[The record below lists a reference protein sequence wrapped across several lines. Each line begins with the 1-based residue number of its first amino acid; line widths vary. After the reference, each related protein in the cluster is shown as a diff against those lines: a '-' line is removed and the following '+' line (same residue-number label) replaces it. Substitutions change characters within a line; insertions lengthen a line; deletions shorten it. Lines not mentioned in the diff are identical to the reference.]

1 MIVTRTKI
9 PDVIVLEPRVHKDAR
24 GFFLETY
31 NDRSFKA
38 NTGLDYTFVQDN
50 QSRSRKG
57 TLRGLHYQI
66 EHAQGKLVR
75 VSSGKIF
82 DVAVDLREQSKT
94 FGQWVG
100 VELSDE
106 NQHQLWIPP
115 GFAHGFLVLS
125 ESADLCYKTTDYW
138 YSEHECVIR
147 YDDVDLGITWP
158 LLDVDF
164 TISDRDKQGQNFSE
178 SLIYKNT

>member
-1 MIVTRTKI
+1 MIVTKTKI
-9 PDVIVLEPRVHKDAR
+9 PDVMILEPRVHKDAR
-24 GFFLETY
+24 GFFLETF
-31 NDRSFKA
+31 NHKNF
-38 NTGLDYTFVQDN
+38 GLDYTFVQDN
-50 QSRSRKG
+50 QSRSRRG

-75 VSSGKIF
+75 VSSGKVF
-82 DVAVDLREQSKT
+82 DVAVDLRGQSDT
-94 FGQWVG
+94 FGQWIG

-106 NQHQLWIPP
+106 NHRQLWIPP

-138 YSEHECVIR
+138 YPEHECVIR
-147 YDDVDLGITWP
+147 YDDAELNISWP
-158 LLDVDF
+158 KLDANF
-164 TISDRDKQGQNFSE
+164 TISDRDLNGQKFSD